1 MRRKATTAGLVTNDA
16 LYGMHDRGAMAK
28 DLILT
33 LIAALGEGVTEVHVH
48 PGARKPGEDLAA
60 LTDPDIRAALD
71 AAGIRPVGY
80 GDLSCDRKTV

>member
-16 LYGMHDRGAMAK
+16 LYGMHDTGAMAK

-33 LIAALGEGVTEVHVH
+33 LIAALGEGVTEVHVQ
-48 PGARKPGEDLAA
+48 PGARKRDEDLAA
-60 LTDPDIRAALD
+60 LTDPEVRAALD

-80 GDLSCDRKTV
+80 GDLSCDWKTL